1 MPTKNIDVEQL
12 RLDLL
17 AQLRKEHPTM
27 CRKWFEDIDVLG
39 IVNGSVII
47 YLQED
52 VQLNYL
58 ERCCKN
64 QFVEAA
70 QLVTGRL
77 LGVQFVDTQEVDES
91 NTPGQPFDPSGSVVV
106 GNDFLGDM
114 LISPDYSFDHFVQI
128 LKLSAMY
135 LWQYNIIYLSKKF

>member
-1 MPTKNIDVEQL
+1 MPTKTIDVEQL

-39 IVNGSVII
+39 IVDGSVII

-64 QFVEAA
+64 QFVSAI
-70 QLVTGRL
+70 QIIPYF
-77 LGVQFVDTQEVDES
+77 Q
-91 NTPGQPFDPSGSVVV
+91 NQP
-106 GNDFLGDM
+106 
-114 LISPDYSFDHFVQI
+114 
-128 LKLSAMY
+128 
-135 LWQYNIIYLSKKF
+135 KKYE